1 MKKVTEFHLEDA
13 VYKIRITYSTL
24 LKMRDD
30 GIDMMTEKGSAEIK
44 KDPGKLAKIFWFG
57 LNGVKGQEYTFEQAM
72 DILDDILSE
81 IYMEDFMEIL
91 QDSVQ
96 IKSRQAE
103 EQIAKK
109 KKRNNDR

>member
-44 KDPGKLAKIFWFG
+44 KDPGKLAKIFLFG

-109 KKRNNDR
+109 KKKK

>member
-44 KDPGKLAKIFWFG
+44 KDPGKLAKIFLFG

-96 IKSRQAE
+96 IKSRQA
-103 EQIAKK
+103 
-109 KKRNNDR
+109 